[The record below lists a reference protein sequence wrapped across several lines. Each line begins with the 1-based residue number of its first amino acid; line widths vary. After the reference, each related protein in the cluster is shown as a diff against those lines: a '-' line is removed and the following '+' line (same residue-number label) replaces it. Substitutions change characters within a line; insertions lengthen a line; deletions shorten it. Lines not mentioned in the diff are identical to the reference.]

1 MLSALNS
8 LLRMTLI
15 VCLLLAPGRATRAA
29 DPEPTHSA
37 IPYGPHSHQLLDVYL
52 PEGDGPFPV
61 LLWYGRLWEPGI
73 AVPPVQR
80 MFQSGVACVGVRTR
94 VMNDGLADG
103 IHPPVSVCL
112 LDARRALQ
120 YVRLHAARWKLDPD
134 RIAVAGSSQGALPAL
149 YVACA
154 GEKADPAASDPV
166 ERVSTRV
173 ACAGAHRSQ
182 PSIDPRRMQEWVPG
196 VEWGAPAFGCAFA
209 ESLKRRDEFL
219 PLIEQ
224 WSPECLLSKDDPP
237 IYFENNWGLTRPDGV
252 GAMDYLAHSPRW
264 ALGFQTLARQRGV
277 TCHVKF
283 PGHPTETFADIWDFL
298 VRQGKSSAEARGK
311 GDRKGAAK

>member
-1 MLSALNS
+1 MS
-8 LLRMTLI
+8 LI
-15 VCLLLAPGRATRAA
+15 VCLLLATGRAAWAA
-29 DPEPTHSA
+29 DPQPTHAA
-37 IPYGPHSHQLLDVYL
+37 IPYGSHPHQLLDIYV
-52 PEGDGPFPV
+52 PEGKGPFPV

-80 MFQSGVACVGVRTR
+80 MFQSGVASVGVRTR
-94 VMNDGLADG
+94 VMKDGITAG

-120 YVRLHAARWKLDPD
+120 YVRLHATRWKLDPD

-154 GEKADPAASDPV
+154 GEKADLDSADPV

-173 ACAGAHRSQ
+173 SCAGAHRSQ

-209 ESLKRRDEFL
+209 ESLERRDEFL

-224 WSPECLLSKDDPP
+224 WSPESLLSKDDPP

-252 GAMDYLAHSPRW
+252 DTMDYLVHSPRW
-264 ALGFQTLARQRGV
+264 ALGFQKLAQQRGV

-283 PGHPTETFADIWDFL
+283 PGRPTETFTDIWDFL
-298 VRQGKSSAEARGK
+298 ARQGKSPAESRSEDARNGT
-311 GDRKGAAK
+311 AK